1 MEAVPA
7 VSSSVER
14 SSQNPLISLA
24 PRLYTISHPNK
35 CSKLEN
41 DEISGLTLSVDSSK
55 RLDHFLEKLNGAS
68 TNRRKRAYAQSSSPL
83 FVARKSFF
91 GELEKRLSDLA
102 EAI

>member
-7 VSSSVER
+7 VSSSAER

-41 DEISGLTLSVDSSK
+41 DEISGL
-55 RLDHFLEKLNGAS
+55 A
-68 TNRRKRAYAQSSSPL
+68 NRRDDSRCRSLSERRRCRSQRAGTLESSRRLVPDIWWQTPL
-83 FVARKSFF
+83 PERYVRRTH
-91 GELEKRLSDLA
+91 RLVLVL
-102 EAI
+102 